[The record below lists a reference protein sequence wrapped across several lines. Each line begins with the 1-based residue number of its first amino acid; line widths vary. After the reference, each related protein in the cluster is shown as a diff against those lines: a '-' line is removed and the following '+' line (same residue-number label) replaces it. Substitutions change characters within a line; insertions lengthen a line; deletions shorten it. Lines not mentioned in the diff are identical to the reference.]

1 MDQELKQRL
10 IGAAVVTAL
19 AAIFIP
25 MLFDDPIDTSGQ
37 AVSEMTI
44 PEPPASLESSTSAKL
59 PADAATV
66 DNAPAPESQAAS
78 AASPASP
85 VNAADIERI
94 DPELQEP
101 PIDYEPP
108 VEVDPALEQQLD
120 QAAEGEPVTAPAERP
135 IIPEDEPI
143 ESVPTKAGVSSA
155 TQPQIR
161 KSPALTETPKV
172 PVKQPPAQVKAPV
185 TPEVA
190 SDSAKP
196 VLKKS
201 TAPAKTGTNFKRYY
215 VQAGS
220 FAKKENALSQ
230 VDKLRKQGLPVI
242 LEPLDTGK
250 GTIYRLKVGPE
261 LSKQRAADIKSR
273 LAQQNIKSIII
284 AE

>member
-59 PADAATV
+59 PTDAASV
-66 DNAPAPESQAAS
+66 DNAPGPESQAAS
-78 AASPASP
+78 ASPGSA

-108 VEVDPALEQQLD
+108 VEVDPALEKQLD
-120 QAAEGEPVTAPAERP
+120 QAAEGETVTAPAERP
-135 IIPEDEPI
+135 AIPEDEPI
-143 ESVPTKAGVSSA
+143 ESAPTKAGVPSA
-155 TQPQIR
+155 TQPPVR
-161 KSPALTETPKV
+161 KSQALSETPKA
-172 PVKQPPAQVKAPV
+172 PVKQSPAHVKAPV
-185 TPEVA
+185 IPEA
-190 SDSAKP
+190 APDSAKP
-196 VLKKS
+196 VPKKS
-201 TAPAKTGTNFKRYY
+201 TAPAKTGTSFKRYY

-230 VDKLRKQGLPVI
+230 VEKLRKQGLPVL
-242 LEPLDTGK
+242 LEPLETGK